1 MQYLLFATLFFF
13 SFLYLHFRKDQV
25 PAGLCAVMAA
35 LWLLAEIQR
44 MFRD

>member
-1 MQYLLFATLFFF
+1 MHFLVFATLFFF
-13 SFLYLHFRKDQV
+13 IFLYLHFRKDQV

-44 MFRD
+44 MFHD